1 MQQVPMKILQKQ
13 HNPPFQVHYHHHLN
27 GLFHPVKQQHL
38 MINEESGSKETIPI
52 MLHKFIWPE
61 YKIYYNI

>member
-38 MINEESGSKETIPI
+38 MINEESGSKEMIPI
-52 MLHKFIWPE
+52 MLHKFI
-61 YKIYYNI
+61 